1 MLPKA
6 HVHLQHIEPDI
17 FVQVNLRQGK
27 LFSSFLLLYTFNK
40 WKINQK
46 SSMTND
52 IFGFETSKVFCCLG
66 FFCVNLNIR

>member
-27 LFSSFLLLYTFNK
+27 LFSSFLLL
-40 WKINQK
+40 
-46 SSMTND
+46 
-52 IFGFETSKVFCCLG
+52 
-66 FFCVNLNIR
+66 